1 MFDKIVKKIFLT
13 KETREALEARNRRAA
28 KQAEPA
34 VAQPP
39 ATLDQE
45 LARAA
50 KDAGEAEAAGD
61 LRDTANATSLERE
74 TIREAIASAHRELV
88 EQDGSAVPGEVPRSA
103 AQGAVQA
110 GNHEE
115 LVKSAMLIYRQ
126 KQKVLADLDPTA
138 RKKLRLMARTVF
150 GAQMKE

>member
-13 KETREALEARNRRAA
+13 KEARDALEARNRRAGKA
-28 KQAEPA
+28 PGP
-34 VAQPP
+34 PP
-39 ATLDQE
+39 AANLDEE

-50 KDAGEAEAAGD
+50 KDAGEAEALGG
-61 LRDTANATSLERE
+61 LRDNANATNLERE
-74 TIREAIASAHRELV
+74 TIKEAIASAHRELV
-88 EQDGSAVPGEVPRSA
+88 EQEGGVA
-103 AQGAVQA
+103 QA
-110 GNHEE
+110 GKPREVISAPAPEANHEE

-138 RKKLRLMARTVF
+138 RKKLRLMARTIF